1 MNRKRNSRH
10 IERIETTAG
19 AVDVLGDMH
28 LPDHNR
34 LGLICSQKC
43 PGDVILKT
51 DDFARLV
58 RGSGITIVSG
68 FHSPIEKDC
77 LPILLRGADPIVIVQ
92 AHKLSTSRLAKEWQK
107 AIAAK
112 RLLLLSPFGDKD
124 KRVTSELAAERN
136 RFVAAIS
143 DEVLVPYAAPG
154 SRTEALAFDLL
165 KSGKQVYTFSERPGL
180 LLEAGATVVTA
191 EFLSRGLDSSGTL
204 KV

>member
-1 MNRKRNSRH
+1 
-10 IERIETTAG
+10 
-19 AVDVLGDMH
+19 MH

-51 DDFARLV
+51 DGFARLV

-92 AHKLSTSRLAKEWQK
+92 AHKLSISRLAKEWQK

-124 KRVTSELAAERN
+124 KRVTSEIAAERN

>member
-1 MNRKRNSRH
+1 MRDSQTFTASALRSLISPRASTPSSDYRRTMNRKRNSRH

-92 AHKLSTSRLAKEWQK
+92 AHKLSTPQLAKEWQK

-112 RLLLLSPFGDKD
+112 RLLLLSPFGDNESPLNSPPSA
-124 KRVTSELAAERN
+124 T
-136 RFVAAIS
+136 
-143 DEVLVPYAAPG
+143 G
-154 SRTEALAFDLL
+154 S
-165 KSGKQVYTFSERPGL
+165 
-180 LLEAGATVVTA
+180 
-191 EFLSRGLDSSGTL
+191 SRQSPT
-204 KV
+204 KY